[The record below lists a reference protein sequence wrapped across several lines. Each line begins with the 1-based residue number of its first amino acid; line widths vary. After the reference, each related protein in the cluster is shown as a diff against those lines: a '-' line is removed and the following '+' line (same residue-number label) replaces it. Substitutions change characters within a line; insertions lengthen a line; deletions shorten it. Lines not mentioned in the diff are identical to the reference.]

1 VWGAATSA
9 YQVEGAAREDG
20 RGESVWDR
28 FCAQRGRIA
37 DGSSGAVAADHYHRW
52 QHDLDL
58 MQRLGLHS
66 YRFSVAWP
74 RIRPEAGGPPDRRG
88 LDFYKRLADGL
99 RARGIAP
106 MATLFHWDTPQ
117 WVQDLGG
124 WENRDTARRFADYA
138 HTVAQA
144 LGDRVDT
151 YCTVN
156 EPKTVVQCGYL
167 YGNHAPGIADGARSV
182 AAMHHL
188 LLGHGRSVQ
197 ALRAARSGLR
207 IGPALNLSPTYPA
220 SAHDDAVAAAQYADH
235 NENAL
240 YLQPV
245 LRGSYP
251 EDVRH
256 VLNSVGPLDR
266 LIRQGDLAVIASP
279 VDFVG
284 VNCYTPRHVAA
295 DGSYV
300 TELPTSQ
307 ASWEQIHP
315 QGLQDILEQ
324 THRSYPGTPLVITE
338 NGVPTTR
345 GPVGGRVADADRIS
359 FLRDHLAAARRAIG
373 NGVPLKGY
381 YLWSLLDNFEWHQGY
396 TQRWGMV
403 HVDYTTQVRTPKDSA
418 SWCAGVIARNGGSG
432 RMVP

>member
-1 VWGAATSA
+1 MGAAGATSVAAGPVAAPASAEAAPFPKGLVWGAATSA

-106 MATLFHWDTPQ
+106 MATLFNWDTPQ

-167 YGNHAPGIADGARSV
+167 YGNHAPGIADGAR
-182 AAMHHL
+182 
-188 LLGHGRSVQ
+188 
-197 ALRAARSGLR
+197 
-207 IGPALNLSPTYPA
+207 
-220 SAHDDAVAAAQYADH
+220 
-235 NENAL
+235 
-240 YLQPV
+240 
-245 LRGSYP
+245 
-251 EDVRH
+251 
-256 VLNSVGPLDR
+256 
-266 LIRQGDLAVIASP
+266 
-279 VDFVG
+279 
-284 VNCYTPRHVAA
+284 
-295 DGSYV
+295 
-300 TELPTSQ
+300 
-307 ASWEQIHP
+307 
-315 QGLQDILEQ
+315 
-324 THRSYPGTPLVITE
+324 
-338 NGVPTTR
+338 GVPTTR